1 MGTCLERDGYKMMN
15 TSNKIVVVS
24 MLAVVIAIF
33 LFLVYQFTAFYHY
46 KSIVLDRF
54 PVEPPSQETKRF
66 FEVEKERK
74 EQVIEM
80 AKKYA
85 REKDELYG
93 DVQNVAEKVKGD
105 VKIIGW
111 QADKA
116 IHTGQLYDSE
126 RFGSRLIDDFK
137 GSMERIKKG
146 LIKLKDLGFLMEG
159 SPASELLLET
169 EPKYFASKI
178 KRLKEEYVSIQFYL
192 LPRGKGV
199 VKAKDL
205 SEEAKKVVDDID
217 NEIEKAS
224 GMMRHFYHYS
234 DSMYFVTFRYQTQ
247 EDRVKNRSQ
256 GWYFEVDLDLNTVRD
271 IAFDKDLS
279 KKYQIASRVK

>member
-1 MGTCLERDGYKMMN
+1 MG
-15 TSNKIVVVS
+15 TSNKIVVIS
-24 MLAVVIAIF
+24 MLAVAIAIF
-33 LFLVYQFTAFYHY
+33 LFLIYQFTAFYHY

-54 PVEPPSQETKRF
+54 PIEPPSREVKRF
-66 FEVEKERK
+66 FEAEMEKK
-74 EQVIEM
+74 EQAIEL

-85 REKDELYG
+85 REKDEIYG
-93 DVQNVAEKVKGD
+93 DAQNIAEKVKGD

-111 QADKA
+111 QADRA

-137 GSMERIKKG
+137 GSMEKIKKS

-169 EPKYFASKI
+169 DPKYFASKI

-192 LPRGKGV
+192 LPRGKGI

-217 NEIEKAS
+217 KETEKAL
-224 GMMRHFYHYS
+224 GMTRHFYHYS
-234 DSMYFVTFRYQTQ
+234 DSIYFVTFRYQTQ

-256 GWYFEVDLDLNTVRD
+256 GWYFEVDLDSNTVRD
-271 IAFDKDLS
+271 VAFDKDLS
-279 KKYQIASRVK
+279 KKYQITPKVK

>member
-1 MGTCLERDGYKMMN
+1 MMN

-24 MLAVVIAIF
+24 MLAVAIAIF

-54 PVEPPSQETKRF
+54 PVEPPSKETKRF
-66 FEVEKERK
+66 FEAEKERK

-85 REKDELYG
+85 REKNELYG
-93 DVQNVAEKVKGD
+93 DAQNIAEKVKGD

-111 QADKA
+111 QADRA

-137 GSMERIKKG
+137 GSMEKIKKG
-146 LIKLKDLGFLMEG
+146 LIKLKDFGFLMEG

-205 SEEAKKVVDDID
+205 SEEAKKAVDDID
-217 NEIEKAS
+217 KELEKAL
-224 GMMRHFYHYS
+224 GMMRHFYHYG
-234 DSMYFVTFRYQTQ
+234 DSMYFVTFQYQTQ

-271 IAFDKDLS
+271 VAFDKDLS
-279 KKYQIASRVK
+279 KKYQIASKVK

>member
-1 MGTCLERDGYKMMN
+1 MGT
-15 TSNKIVVVS
+15 TNKVVVIS
-24 MLAVVIAIF
+24 MLAVAIAIF

-54 PVEPPSQETKRF
+54 PVEPPSKETKRF
-66 FEVEKERK
+66 FEAEMEKK
-74 EQVIEM
+74 EQAIEL

-85 REKDELYG
+85 RGKDEIYG
-93 DVQNVAEKVKGD
+93 DAQNIAEKIKGD

-111 QADKA
+111 HADKA
-116 IHTGQLYDSE
+116 IHAGQLYDPE
-126 RFGSRLIDDFK
+126 KFGSGLIDDFK
-137 GSMERIKKG
+137 GSMEKIKKG
-146 LIKLKDLGFLMEG
+146 LIKLKDFGFLMDG

-169 EPKYFASKI
+169 DPKYFASKI

-205 SEEAKKVVDDID
+205 SEEAKKVVDGID
-217 NEIEKAS
+217 KEIEKAL

-234 DSMYFVTFRYQTQ
+234 DSIYFVTFRYQTQ

-256 GWYFEVDLDLNTVRD
+256 GWYFEVDLDSNTVRD
-271 IAFDKDLS
+271 VAFDRDLS
-279 KKYQIASRVK
+279 KKYQITPKVK